1 MGGDI
6 PWLELV
12 LMLLGGAALLMYGIQ
27 LAGDGLEEGAGPR
40 MRRFL
45 GMMTKNVY
53 LGFLVG
59 TIVVAVV
66 GSSTAVSV
74 MTVGFVNS
82 GVMNLQQAC
91 GIIYGANVGTTSDA
105 IAIAYVMSVEKLNI
119 KMLALGMM
127 ALGFAMMLFSKRR
140 KFTSPGKAIFGFGM
154 VFLALSLLSAGAVH
168 LKNSQAA
175 VQMFTSLGARPLLG
189 VLVGIIST
197 FLVHS
202 SSTTVA
208 MNLALAQAGVLN
220 IETSLA
226 LILGDNIGTT
236 LTAQIASL
244 GTSVAGRR
252 TAWAHTLHNVIGVV
266 LALTFFS
273 YLVKFALWI
282 SPIAVRRIAFT
293 HALFN
298 VGSATLFLPLTKQ
311 FVRLLHRLVPGD
323 VVTVETGPR
332 FLDKLLIDRPDVAIN
347 QVRQEIMG
355 MGEMAKE
362 MLDDAMEMFRSNT
375 TRQMPAVE
383 QRESTVDGLEEECV
397 KYMVELSQRP
407 LQLEQSNTVAGLLHA
422 VSDIER
428 ISDHALNIAQAAEE
442 KANERLPVSQEAI
455 DQLAPIYERV
465 TENMQAALSMLG
477 VEDGDELRK
486 IADSIWEREDEID
499 EMEREIREDHIQ
511 RLREGVCD
519 PTAGIL
525 YVTLLSN
532 LERIGDHCTNIAE
545 AVRGPLTMAE
555 ERRDARG

>member
-6 PWLELV
+6 PWVELG
-12 LMLLGGAALLMYGIQ
+12 LALLGGAALLMYGIQ
-27 LAGDGLEEGAGPR
+27 VAGDGLEEAAGPR

-45 GMMTKNVY
+45 GIITKNVY

-74 MTVGFVNS
+74 MTVGFVNA
-82 GVMNLQQAC
+82 GVMDLRQAC

-119 KMLALGMM
+119 KMVGLAMM
-127 ALGFAMMLFSKRR
+127 GLGFAMMFFSKRR
-140 KFTSPGKAIFGFGM
+140 KFRSPGKAIFGFGM
-154 VFLALSLLSAGAVH
+154 VFLALSLLSSGAVH
-168 LKNSQAA
+168 LKNSETA
-175 VQMFTSLGARPLLG
+175 VQMLTSLGTRPLLG

-244 GTSVAGRR
+244 GASVPARR
-252 TAWAHTLHNVIGVV
+252 TAWAHTLYNVTGVI
-266 LALTFFS
+266 LALFFFS

-282 SPIAVRRIAFT
+282 SPVAVRRIAFT

-298 VGSATLFLPLTKQ
+298 VGCAALFLPLTKH
-311 FVRLLHRLVPGD
+311 FVRLLHRLAPGA
-323 VVTVETGPR
+323 VVRVDTGPR
-332 FLDKLLIDRPDVAIN
+332 FLDKLLLDRPDVAIG
-347 QVRQEIMG
+347 QVRREIISMA
-355 MGEMAKE
+355 EIAKE
-362 MLDDAMEMFRSNT
+362 MLDDAVEMLRSNN

-383 QRESTVDGLEEECV
+383 QREATVDGLEEECV
-397 KYMVELSQRP
+397 RYMVELSQRP
-407 LQLEQSNTVAGLLHA
+407 LELDQSNTIAGLLHA

-442 KANERLPVSQEAI
+442 RTNERRSISPEAI
-455 DQLAPIYERV
+455 DQLDRIYQKVR
-465 TENMQAALSMLG
+465 ENLELAIQMLS
-477 VEDGDELRK
+477 VEEPDELK
-486 IADSIWEREDEID
+486 EIADDIWEHEDEID
-499 EMEREIREDHIQ
+499 DLELEMRQRHIQ

-519 PTAGIL
+519 PDAGIL
-525 YVTLLSN
+525 YVTVLSN
-532 LERIGDHCTNIAE
+532 LERISDHCTNIAE
-545 AVRGPLTMAE
+545 GVRGPLAPAE
-555 ERRDARG
+555 ERRDAPG

>member
-6 PWLELV
+6 PWVELIFA
-12 LMLLGGAALLMYGIQ
+12 LLGGAALLMYGIQ
-27 LAGDGLEEGAGPR
+27 VAGDGLEAAAGPG

-66 GSSTAVSV
+66 GSSTAVTV
-74 MTVGFVNS
+74 MTVGFVNA
-82 GVMNLQQAC
+82 GVMDLQQAC

-119 KMLALGMM
+119 RLVALGMM
-127 ALGFAMMLFSKRR
+127 ALGFGMMLFSKRR

-154 VFLALSLLSAGAVH
+154 VFLALSLLSSGATH
-168 LKNSQAA
+168 LKESETA
-175 VQMFTSLGARPLLG
+175 VQLLASLGKRPLLG
-189 VLVGIIST
+189 VLVGIAST

-208 MNLALAQAGVLN
+208 MNLALAQAGILN

-236 LTAQIASL
+236 LTAQIASV
-244 GTSVAGRR
+244 GSSVPARR
-252 TAWAHTLHNVIGVV
+252 TAWTHTLYNVTGVII
-266 LALTFFS
+266 ALFFFP

-282 SPIAVRRIAFT
+282 SPHTLRRIAFT

-298 VGSATLFLPLTKQ
+298 VGCALLFLPLTKQ
-311 FVRLLHRLVPGD
+311 FVALLHRLVPGE

-332 FLDKLLIDRPDVAIN
+332 FLDKLLLDRPDVAIG
-347 QVRQEIMG
+347 QVRREIISMG
-355 MGEMAKE
+355 NMALEMV
-362 MLDDAMEMFRSNT
+362 DDAMEMFRSND
-375 TRQMPAVE
+375 TRRMNVIE

-397 KYMVELSQRP
+397 NYTVDLSRRP
-407 LQLEQSNTVAGLLHA
+407 LELEQSNTVAGLLHA

-442 KANERLPVSQEAI
+442 KINERLRYSPQAM
-455 DQLAPIYERV
+455 DQLEDLYSTVR
-465 TENMQAALSMLG
+465 ENLVSAIRMLSAD
-477 VEDGDELRK
+477 DGEELKR
-486 IADSIWEREDEID
+486 IADEIWQREEAVDDLELV
-499 EMEREIREDHIQ
+499 MRQRHIQ
-511 RLREGVCD
+511 RLQDGTCD

-525 YVTLLSN
+525 YVTVLSN
-532 LERIGDHCTNIAE
+532 FERISDHCTNIAE
-545 AVRGPLTMAE
+545 GIRGPLAVGE
-555 ERRDARG
+555 ERRDAPG